1 MNVQDLL
8 AGIMADKAWNKR
20 QGQLI
25 TDRIAKLF
33 KNIPRAAY
41 WVSINYFAPDDAYN
55 IFFNIK
61 RNGTFQRSI
70 PIAQYPHIKFET
82 LIEILKE
89 VRKTYQFT
97 INYTNF
103 TKEQLKQLYREVD

>member
-1 MNVQDLL
+1 
-8 AGIMADKAWNKR
+8 MADKAWNKR

-33 KNIPRAAY
+33 KNIPRTAY

-61 RNGTFQRSI
+61 RNGTFQRYI
-70 PIAQYPHIKFET
+70 PIAQYSHIKFET

-97 INYTNF
+97 FNYTNF